1 MGEQRLNVILC
12 RSPDF
17 IVSFR
22 ASLLQAALV
31 ALVEFDGENGVTAGV
46 EHLWSGV
53 VLDLE
58 TEALPKAS
66 YEDDGFDSSR
76 GGGRPRYETYG
87 TAPATKV
94 SMPSSVIAANPA
106 SSAS

>member
-31 ALVEFDGENGVTAGV
+31 ALVEFDGNGVTAGV

-66 YEDDGFDSSR
+66 YEDDGFDSSL
-76 GGGRPRYETYG
+76 GGGRPRYDTYG

-94 SMPSSVIAANPA
+94 SMPSSGIAAITA